1 MTAGIVPAFLLVC
14 IACSCSSQS
23 GSTRADANESPQSS
37 SNAAGATAQ
46 RAGDSAASVA
56 ASAAALDFTLV
67 NFTRFNL
74 HAIYVSPHDSAGWEE
89 NVLGRDQLFDG
100 DFIKI
105 RFSTEEKADLWDLR
119 VEDENGNNAEWKNLN
134 LREIS
139 RITLR
144 TGDNFAVTAEA
155 E

>member
-1 MTAGIVPAFLLVC
+1 MLACVLVVGV
-14 IACSCSSQS
+14 ACSCSSQA
-23 GSTRADANESPQSS
+23 GSTRVESNQTPQPS
-37 SNAAGATAQ
+37 SNSSGAAAPV
-46 RAGDSAASVA
+46 AGDTATNGAASVG
-56 ASAAALDFTLV
+56 ALDFTLV
-67 NFTRFNL
+67 NNTRFNL
-74 HAIYVSPHDSAGWEE
+74 YAIYVSPHDSAGWEE

-105 RFSTEEKADLWDLR
+105 RFSPEEKADIWDLR

-144 TGDNFAVTAEA
+144 TGDNVVLAEA